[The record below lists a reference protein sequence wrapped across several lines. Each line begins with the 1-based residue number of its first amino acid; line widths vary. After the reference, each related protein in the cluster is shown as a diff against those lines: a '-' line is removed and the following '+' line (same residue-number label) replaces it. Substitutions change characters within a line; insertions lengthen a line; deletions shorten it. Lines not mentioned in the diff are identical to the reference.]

1 MKDKLKTHLIHR
13 LGGFTRKDIA
23 EIGRVAC
30 HRSQLLTLTEAKR
43 RADSLYGLPPDEW
56 CKRMYD
62 YLTDQIDYV
71 NQKIEQAHE
80 PKGEEA

>member
-1 MKDKLKTHLIHR
+1 MKDKLKTYLIHG
-13 LGGFTRKDIA
+13 LGG
-23 EIGRVAC
+23 
-30 HRSQLLTLTEAKR
+30 LTEKDNYEIVRFSCRTTQLVTLIVAKR
-43 RADSLYGLPPDEW
+43 LADSLYGLPPDEW

-71 NQKIEQAHE
+71 NKKIEQAHE

>member
-1 MKDKLKTHLIHR
+1 MKDKLKKYLIHR

-30 HRSQLLTLTEAKR
+30 HRTQLLTLIMAKR
-43 RADSLYGLPPDEW
+43 LADSLYGLPPDEW

>member
-1 MKDKLKTHLIHR
+1 MKDKLKTYLIHR

-43 RADSLYGLPPDEW
+43 YAESLYGLPPDEW

-62 YLTDQIDYV
+62 YLTDQIEYV
-71 NQKIEQAHE
+71 NQKNEQAHE

>member
-1 MKDKLKTHLIHR
+1 MKDKLKTYLVHR
-13 LGGFTRKDIA
+13 LGGLTRKDIA
-23 EIGRVAC
+23 EIVRVAC
-30 HRSQLLTLTEAKR
+30 HMTQLLTLTEAKR

-62 YLTDQIDYV
+62 YLTDQIGYV
-71 NQKIEQAHE
+71 NKKIEQAHE

>member
-1 MKDKLKTHLIHR
+1 MKDKLKTYLIHR
-13 LGGFTRKDIA
+13 FGGLTKKDNY
-23 EIGRVAC
+23 EIVRFSC
-30 HRSQLLTLTEAKR
+30 RTTQLVTLIVAKR
-43 RADSLYGLPPDEW
+43 LADSLYGLPPDEW

-71 NQKIEQAHE
+71 NTKIEQAHE